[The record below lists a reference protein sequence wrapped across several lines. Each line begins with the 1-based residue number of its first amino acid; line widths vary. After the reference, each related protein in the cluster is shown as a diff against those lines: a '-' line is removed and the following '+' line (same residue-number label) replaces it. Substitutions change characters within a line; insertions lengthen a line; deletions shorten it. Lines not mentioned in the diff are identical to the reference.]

1 MHVRCSLNVVR
12 MSLSSS
18 VTNMATVRCVEIMSA
33 IFNTYGTGAEVKGK
47 FGMNANGGLG
57 LWLHSFSRP
66 AT

>member
-1 MHVRCSLNVVR
+1 MHVRCSVNIVR

-18 VTNMATVRCVEIMSA
+18 VTNMATVRYVELMSA

-47 FGMNANGGLG
+47 VGMNANGELG
-57 LWLHSFSRP
+57 LWLHSFSRS